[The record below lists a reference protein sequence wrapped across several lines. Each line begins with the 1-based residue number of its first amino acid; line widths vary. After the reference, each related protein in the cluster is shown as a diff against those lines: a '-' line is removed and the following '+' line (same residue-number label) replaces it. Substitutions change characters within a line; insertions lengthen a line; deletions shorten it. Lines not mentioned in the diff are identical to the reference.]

1 MTTTMIIMTTKKMIA
16 MIVMMIVMMV
26 MIIVKKKN
34 SGFNILLVSGTF
46 PLILSSFLQILSPL
60 RSSGGKGSP
69 SELGLALWD

>member
-16 MIVMMIVMMV
+16 MIVMTIVMMV
-26 MIIVKKKN
+26 MIIVKKN

>member
-1 MTTTMIIMTTKKMIA
+1 
-16 MIVMMIVMMV
+16 MMV

-46 PLILSSFLQILSPL
+46 SLILSSFLQILSPL